1 MFRLLDGGAKGDMAG
16 LSPARFTE
24 PPGTTPLHAAGKRM
38 LDRAD
43 WLLAMIPTFP
53 RRGSSK

>member
-1 MFRLLDGGAKGDMAG
+1 V
-16 LSPARFTE
+16 
-24 PPGTTPLHAAGKRM
+24 PPGITPLHAAGKRM